1 VLSDPRGW
9 PVDRLGVVDAGVVL
23 PALLVPLLPVVGLE
37 LPPVLLQPAD
47 VPAPLDAGRVLP
59 AVDPPPVTCAGDPL
73 GVGGLLVVRI
83 GLGVLLMPAFM
94 VPVLGRRAAFIPP
107 VPPFAY
113 PPFG

>member
-23 PALLVPLLPVVGLE
+23 PALLVPLLPVAGAE
-37 LPPVLLQPAD
+37 LPLGLLQPAD

-59 AVDPPPVTCAGDPL
+59 AVDPLPATCAGEP
-73 GVGGLLVVRI
+73 VGAGALLVVRI
-83 GLGVLLMPAFM
+83 GLGVLLIPAFM
-94 VPVLGRRAAFIPP
+94 VPVLGRRAAFIPL